1 MDLIRCIHAA
11 GIVGCGGAG
20 FPTDRTLCGK
30 FRYLIANG
38 AECEPLLRTDR
49 YLMREK
55 APEIVRIM
63 AALAE
68 FLQVERCVIALKD
81 HYHAELAALRKAVA
95 ESGADVKI
103 FELQNFYPAGD
114 EQMIV
119 REVTGEIV
127 PPTKIPAAVGA
138 VVDNIATIYAIGEA
152 MEGKTFTHKYL
163 TVTGEV
169 AHPVVL
175 RVPIGTSLQACI
187 DLAGGATCRN
197 PYIMT
202 GGPLMG
208 KHVAP
213 EAMDTAVV
221 TKTTSGILVLPEGCA
236 NESRD
241 RVSVEAM
248 IHRAKA
254 ACIQCTSCTQ
264 MCPRHMLGHPIE
276 PHRIMRKMALGGDIT
291 EMLSDPIVQSAQM
304 CCECGV
310 CEVFACPMGLQPR
323 RINGLLKKELG
334 KARIRCQIPEQEYTA
349 NPERE
354 ARKVPSR
361 RIAARDGVAKYYDYE
376 ITDLISAEQDT
387 VRIPLQMHIGAP
399 CVPCVAAGDHVTA
412 GQLIAAPAE
421 GALGAN
427 IHASIDGVVKSVDS
441 TIVISKN

>member
-1 MDLIRCIHAA
+1 MYSCSRNCRLRRR
-11 GIVGCGGAG
+11 G
-20 FPTDRTLCGK
+20 FPTDRKLCGK

-187 DLAGGATCRN
+187 DLAGRRNVPQSLHYDGRPSDGQACR
-197 PYIMT
+197 
-202 GGPLMG
+202 
-208 KHVAP
+208 A

-254 ACIQCTSCTQ
+254 ALHSV
-264 MCPRHMLGHPIE
+264 HVLHADVSA
-276 PHRIMRKMALGGDIT
+276 PH
-291 EMLSDPIVQSAQM
+291 
-304 CCECGV
+304 
-310 CEVFACPMGLQPR
+310 
-323 RINGLLKKELG
+323 
-334 KARIRCQIPEQEYTA
+334 AR
-349 NPERE
+349 
-354 ARKVPSR
+354 PS
-361 RIAARDGVAKYYDYE
+361 
-376 ITDLISAEQDT
+376 
-387 VRIPLQMHIGAP
+387 H
-399 CVPCVAAGDHVTA
+399 
-412 GQLIAAPAE
+412 
-421 GALGAN
+421 
-427 IHASIDGVVKSVDS
+427 
-441 TIVISKN
+441 

>member
-20 FPTDRTLCGK
+20 FPTDRKLCGK

-175 RVPIGTSLQACI
+175 RVPIGTSV
-187 DLAGGATCRN
+187 
-197 PYIMT
+197 
-202 GGPLMG
+202 
-208 KHVAP
+208 H
-213 EAMDTAVV
+213 
-221 TKTTSGILVLPEGCA
+221 
-236 NESRD
+236 
-241 RVSVEAM
+241 
-248 IHRAKA
+248 
-254 ACIQCTSCTQ
+254 
-264 MCPRHMLGHPIE
+264 
-276 PHRIMRKMALGGDIT
+276 
-291 EMLSDPIVQSAQM
+291 
-304 CCECGV
+304 
-310 CEVFACPMGLQPR
+310 
-323 RINGLLKKELG
+323 
-334 KARIRCQIPEQEYTA
+334 
-349 NPERE
+349 
-354 ARKVPSR
+354 
-361 RIAARDGVAKYYDYE
+361 
-376 ITDLISAEQDT
+376 
-387 VRIPLQMHIGAP
+387 
-399 CVPCVAAGDHVTA
+399 
-412 GQLIAAPAE
+412 
-421 GALGAN
+421 
-427 IHASIDGVVKSVDS
+427 
-441 TIVISKN
+441 